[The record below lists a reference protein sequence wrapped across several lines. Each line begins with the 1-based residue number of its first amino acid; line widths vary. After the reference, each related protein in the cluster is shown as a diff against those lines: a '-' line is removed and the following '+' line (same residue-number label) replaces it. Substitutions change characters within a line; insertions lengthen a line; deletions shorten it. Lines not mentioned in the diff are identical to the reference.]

1 MSTVS
6 MQIEADLRNKLV
18 DTAIETRGMSHKLMV
33 SLASE
38 LAMDIMPVEHILRS
52 HSITQAEF
60 DALIRRDIFQQLY
73 REALLAWGATA
84 SASTRIKAKMET
96 SLELALPEL
105 FKEIVKEGLTAA
117 KVELVKTFMKGG
129 GIGERASGG
138 TGEGGVQIVINM
150 DAQKPA
156 VTIDATPISRD
167 AEDL

>member
-6 MQIEADLRNKLV
+6 MQIETDLRNKLV
-18 DTAIETRGMSHKLMV
+18 ETAVETRGMSHKLMV

-38 LAMDIMPVEHILRS
+38 LAMDIMPIDHILRS
-52 HSITQAEF
+52 HSMTREEF
-60 DALIRRDIFQQLY
+60 DALIKRDIFQQLY

-96 SLELALPEL
+96 GLELALPDL
-105 FKEIVKEGLTAA
+105 FKELLKEGLTAA

-138 TGEGGVQIVINM
+138 SGEGGVQIVINM
-150 DAQKPA
+150 DAHKPA